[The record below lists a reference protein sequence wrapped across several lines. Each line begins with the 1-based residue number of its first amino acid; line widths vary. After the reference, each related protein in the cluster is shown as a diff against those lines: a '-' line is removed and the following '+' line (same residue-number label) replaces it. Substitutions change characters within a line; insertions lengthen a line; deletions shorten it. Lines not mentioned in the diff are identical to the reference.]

1 MYRASIPVAAHA
13 RKGAKNAMS
22 LSVIPI
28 FFAVDDN
35 YAPFLG
41 VAMRSLIDNASPE
54 HSYRIY
60 ILIDRLSDKNAAIL
74 CGMAKE
80 NVSIEIIQV
89 TEKLDALGD
98 MLHLRDYYTKT
109 TYYRFFIPALFP
121 QYDKGL
127 YLDCD
132 IVVTGDIAELYHTP
146 LGECILA
153 AAPEEVMLEVDV
165 FGTYTEAVLDVP
177 RTDYF
182 SAGIMVMNLEKMR
195 RVSLEEQF
203 VKLLGRRTFRVTQ
216 DQDYLNVL
224 CRGDYYMLDS
234 GWNKTAWDQVPLAS
248 PLNIIHYKINWKPWH
263 YKGVRFE
270 DEFWHYAEMT
280 PYADMLY
287 RMRDTYTQEMMDNDQ
302 RQYDALVEQALQD
315 TAKARQGILV

>member
-1 MYRASIPVAAHA
+1 MNHSNIIPV
-13 RKGAKNAMS
+13 
-22 LSVIPI
+22 

-35 YAPFLG
+35 YAPYLA
-41 VAMRSLIDNASPE
+41 VAMRSLIDNASPDCE
-54 HSYRIY
+54 YRIY
-60 ILIDRLSDKNAAIL
+60 ILIDQLNAENTATL
-74 CGMAKE
+74 CGMARK
-80 NVSIEIIQV
+80 NVTVETVNV
-89 TEKLDALGD
+89 TDKLDTLGD

-121 QYDKGL
+121 QYDRGL

-146 LGECILA
+146 MGNCILA

-165 FGTYTEAVLDVP
+165 FGTYVEEVLGIP
-177 RTDYF
+177 RDRYF

-203 VKLLGRRTFRVTQ
+203 VELLGRRTFRVTQ

-224 CRGDYYMLDS
+224 CHNDYHSLDS
-234 GWNKTAWDQVPLAS
+234 GWNKTAWEQVPLNS

-270 DEFWHYAEMT
+270 DQFWHYAEMT
-280 PYADMLY
+280 PYAALLY
-287 RMRDTYTQEMMDNDQ
+287 RMRDTYTSAQIENDR
-302 RQYDALVEQALQD
+302 RQYDQLIEQALAD
-315 TAKARQGILV
+315 TAKAREGILV

>member
-1 MYRASIPVAAHA
+1 MNRSNI
-13 RKGAKNAMS
+13 
-22 LSVIPI
+22 IPI

-35 YAPFLG
+35 YAPFLA
-41 VAMRSLIDNASPE
+41 VAMRSLINNASPA
-54 HSYRIY
+54 HQYRIY
-60 ILIDRLSDKNAAIL
+60 ILIDRLGDENAAIL
-74 CGMAKE
+74 CSMARP
-80 NVSIEIIQV
+80 NVSVEIVKV

-132 IVVTGDIAELYHTP
+132 IVVIGDISELYHTP
-146 LGECILA
+146 IGDCILA

-165 FGTYTEAVLDVP
+165 FGTYVEAVLNVP
-177 RTDYF
+177 RNEYF

-203 VKLLGRRTFRVTQ
+203 VDILGRRTFRVTQ

-224 CRGDYYMLDS
+224 CRGDYYMLNS
-234 GWNKTAWDQVPLAS
+234 GWNKTAWDQVPLDT

-270 DEFWHYAEMT
+270 DEFWKYAEMT
-280 PYADMLY
+280 PYAAMLY
-287 RMRDTYTQEMMDNDQ
+287 NMRDTYSQAQIDNDQ
-302 RQYDALVEQALQD
+302 LQYNNLVEQALCD
-315 TAKARQGILV
+315 TAKAREGILV

>member
-1 MYRASIPVAAHA
+1 MNHSDNI
-13 RKGAKNAMS
+13 
-22 LSVIPI
+22 IPI

-54 HSYRIY
+54 HQYCIY
-60 ILIDRLSDKNAAIL
+60 ILIDDLSDENAAIL
-74 CGMAKE
+74 CGMARS
-80 NVSIEIIQV
+80 NVSVEVVRV
-89 TEKLDALGD
+89 TDKLDALGD

-121 QYDKGL
+121 QYDRGV

-132 IVVTGDIAELYHTP
+132 IVVTGDVSGLYRTP
-146 LGECILA
+146 MGDRMLA
-153 AAPEEVMLEVDV
+153 AAPEEVMLDIDV
-165 FGTYTEAVLDVP
+165 FGTYAEAVLDVP
-177 RTDYF
+177 RTEYF
-182 SAGIMVMNLEKMR
+182 SAGIMVMNLKKMR
-195 RVSLEEQF
+195 QVALEEQF
-203 VKLLGRRTFRVTQ
+203 VELLGRRTFRVTQ

-234 GWNKTAWDQVPLAS
+234 GWNKTAWEQVPLTS
-248 PLNIIHYKINWKPWH
+248 PLNVIHYKINWKPWH

-270 DEFWHYAEMT
+270 DEFWRYAEKT
-280 PYADMLY
+280 PYAELLY
-287 RMRDTYTQEMMDNDQ
+287 RIRDTYSQEMMDKDH
-302 RQYDALVEQALQD
+302 RQYEDLVEQALQD